1 MEKLENVPL
10 IIVGTGPKEDAIRAE
25 IEAHHLNQRVT
36 MVGFQSGENLW
47 QYVRNCACV
56 VVPSEWY
63 EASGYTACEAQAMGK
78 PVVATNA
85 GGLPENIVDGE
96 TGFISPMKD
105 EAALADAI
113 GRVMRLSDEEYQ
125 RMAEKSVANAK
136 KLFDASGYVAKLLVL
151 YANLKRRGN

>member
-1 MEKLENVPL
+1 M
-10 IIVGTGPKEDAIRAE
+10 
-25 IEAHHLNQRVT
+25 
-36 MVGFQSGENLW
+36 
-47 QYVRNCACV
+47 

-125 RMAEKSVANAK
+125 RMAEKAVANAK

>member
-1 MEKLENVPL
+1 MCCIMGGFPAEKGILTLVRAMEKLENVPL
-10 IIVGTGPKEDAIRAE
+10 IIVGTGPEEDAIRAE

-78 PVVATNA
+78 PVVA
-85 GGLPENIVDGE
+85 D
-96 TGFISPMKD
+96 
-105 EAALADAI
+105 
-113 GRVMRLSDEEYQ
+113 
-125 RMAEKSVANAK
+125 
-136 KLFDASGYVAKLLVL
+136 
-151 YANLKRRGN
+151 KRRWSAGEYC

>member
-1 MEKLENVPL
+1 
-10 IIVGTGPKEDAIRAE
+10 
-25 IEAHHLNQRVT
+25 
-36 MVGFQSGENLW
+36 
-47 QYVRNCACV
+47 
-56 VVPSEWY
+56 
-63 EASGYTACEAQAMGK
+63 MGK

-96 TGFISPMKD
+96 TGFVSPMKD

-125 RMAEKSVANAK
+125 RMSEKAVANAK
-136 KLFDASGYVAKLLVL
+136 KLLDASGYVAKLLVL